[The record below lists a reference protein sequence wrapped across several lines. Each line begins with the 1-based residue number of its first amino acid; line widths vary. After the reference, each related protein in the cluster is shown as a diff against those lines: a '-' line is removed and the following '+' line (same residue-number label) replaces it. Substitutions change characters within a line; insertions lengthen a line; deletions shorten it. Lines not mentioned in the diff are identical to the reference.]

1 MRIKVIKEI
10 LSKKLEKKWERNIE
24 TEKTKSY
31 YIWEKF
37 WEGCREKWE
46 KIKKVHEICANVN

>member
-31 YIWEKF
+31 YI
-37 WEGCREKWE
+37 
-46 KIKKVHEICANVN
+46 

>member
-10 LSKKLEKKWERNIE
+10 LSKKLEKKWEHNIE

-31 YIWEKF
+31 CI
-37 WEGCREKWE
+37 
-46 KIKKVHEICANVN
+46 